1 MGRPYMMS
9 HGDILWIGRMRVP
22 MGAVA
27 DICDANRTDRGLTH
41 MLGVNVAMGSS
52 DRQRAGG
59 LPCVPRLS
67 PTLWN

>member
-22 MGAVA
+22 MGAAA

-41 MLGVNVAMGSS
+41 TLGGERGNGFERPAACRWFAVCA
-52 DRQRAGG
+52 
-59 LPCVPRLS
+59 
-67 PTLWN
+67 